1 MTETEEFAI
10 NELAK
15 KSGVS
20 VRTIRFYIN
29 EGLLPA
35 PQIQGR
41 YTVYTQEYLDRLA
54 LIRHL
59 KESFLPLKEIRDV
72 LSSLSWDEVRETL
85 AQVSRR
91 NVVYAPPPSAER
103 EPDRARTLREDRS
116 SALDYINSLL
126 SSTPATRPLP
136 PSQQPEPLRPAPSP
150 PKREAWE
157 RVALSDRLELHIRQ
171 PLRKDEIKKIE
182 ELISFVKKLFSE

>member
-1 MTETEEFAI
+1 MTETEEYAI
-10 NELAK
+10 NELSK
-15 KSGVS
+15 KAGVS

-41 YTVYTQEYLDRLA
+41 YTVYTDEYLDRLA

-72 LSSLSWDEVRETL
+72 LGSMSWDEVRETL

-91 NVVYAPPPSAER
+91 NTPYAPPPALKK
-103 EPDRARTLREDRS
+103 PDQSRMLREDRS

-157 RVALSDRLELHIRQ
+157 RVSLSDRVELHIRQ
-171 PLRKDEIKKIE
+171 PVQKDEIKKIE
-182 ELISFVKKLFSE
+182 ELVSFANKLFSE